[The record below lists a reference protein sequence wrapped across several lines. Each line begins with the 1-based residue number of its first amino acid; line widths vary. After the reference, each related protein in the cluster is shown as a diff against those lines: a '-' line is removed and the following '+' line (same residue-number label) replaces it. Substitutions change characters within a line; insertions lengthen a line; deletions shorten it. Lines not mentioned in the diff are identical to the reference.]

1 MVVWVQFP
9 SDRQPRPTTEW
20 CWLLAAAAA
29 LGLSR
34 EWAGAAR
41 GRGGGWGN
49 APPLPGL
56 MKLTFLLS
64 CSQHYPAY
72 SLNVAS
78 MWLKLGRLHMALENR
93 PAGVKALK
101 RVSPAFFVN
110 NTGLGMESLKHDVL
124 L

>member
-1 MVVWVQFP
+1 
-9 SDRQPRPTTEW
+9 
-20 CWLLAAAAA
+20 
-29 LGLSR
+29 
-34 EWAGAAR
+34 
-41 GRGGGWGN
+41 
-49 APPLPGL
+49 
-56 MKLTFLLS
+56 
-64 CSQHYPAY
+64 
-72 SLNVAS
+72 